1 MIYEADLI
9 TINFNMVDI
18 ENLMLIIGMV
28 VTCLVL
34 GGMIGYD
41 MGRDHTMKKVYHMLE
56 NLKKEKEFNNGD

>member
-9 TINFNMVDI
+9 IINFNMVNI
-18 ENLMLIIGMV
+18 ENFMLIIGMV

-41 MGRDHTMKKVYHMLE
+41 MGRDHTMKKVYQMLE

>member
-1 MIYEADLI
+1 
-9 TINFNMVDI
+9 MVDI

-28 VTCLVL
+28 VTCLIL

-41 MGRDHTMKKVYHMLE
+41 MGRDHTMKKVYQMLE